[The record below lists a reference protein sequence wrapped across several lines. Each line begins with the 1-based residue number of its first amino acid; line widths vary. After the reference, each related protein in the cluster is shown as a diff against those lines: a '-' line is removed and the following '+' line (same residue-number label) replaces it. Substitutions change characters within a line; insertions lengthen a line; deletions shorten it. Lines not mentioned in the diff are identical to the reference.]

1 MTNLNRS
8 DSQGDCGCPEF
19 FDEMHQLLDD
29 QLSESACE
37 RLRIHAAGCP
47 ACQQLLEAESEFRSL
62 LRRCCCESA
71 PVELRQR
78 ISYRIRVEHRLE

>member
-19 FDEMHQLLDD
+19 FDDMHQLLDD
-29 QLSESACE
+29 QLGEAACE
-37 RLRIHAAGCP
+37 RLRIHASGCP
-47 ACQQLLEAESEFRSL
+47 KCRQLLEAESEFRSL
-62 LRRCCCESA
+62 LRKCCCESA

-78 ISYRIRVEHRLE
+78 ISYRIRVEYRQE